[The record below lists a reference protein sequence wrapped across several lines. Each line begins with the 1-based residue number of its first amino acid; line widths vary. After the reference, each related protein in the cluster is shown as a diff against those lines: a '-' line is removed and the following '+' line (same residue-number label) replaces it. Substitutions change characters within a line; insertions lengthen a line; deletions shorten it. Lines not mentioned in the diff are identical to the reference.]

1 MAAKI
6 DAVQQVDRAFTG
18 AEMAF
23 TGLNAEIAKQT
34 NAWQKMEQERLDMLK
49 NITRELDEISAKLIT
64 QHALSGDLQARFM
77 IHRNNFLNKFD
88 LESKKALYSVFSNS
102 FDYSWYLTLK
112 ANHQE
117 LHQKFDDAKG
127 ALNCPILLT
136 SSLNFNPYLKDLQKN
151 SEALISGMNS
161 VKIALKDGKMQL
173 KSIETQASEVI
184 GRKIKALN
192 NELVVNFRLMLESEL
207 PKKVEKADSA
217 VTIPSNTPAQL
228 SESPVQISAPQQAQP
243 VVRAVFTQAFKKGQ
257 YHTQVKALQTAL
269 QNRGLYAGTINGV
282 YDKATIEAVYQ
293 FQLKHGIVTGK
304 EKKKTG
310 YGRFGTQTRAKV
322 NALLAQ

>member
-1 MAAKI
+1 M
-6 DAVQQVDRAFTG
+6 QQVDRAFTG

-269 QNRGLYAGTINGV
+269 QNRGLYAGAINGV